1 MCQQEDLISILHVG
15 ESCVLNLDACEEL
28 RLVDDNEVHLEKDQT
43 RLH

>member
-1 MCQQEDLISILHVG
+1 MCQQEDLVSILHVG
-15 ESCVLNLDACEEL
+15 ESCVLNLDACDL